1 MNACN
6 FYGRLTKDVT
16 VVSNG
21 EDDVN
26 KMVARTT
33 LAVNRSKKV
42 ENTPDADYIPLVF
55 FGKKA
60 KAAAQYLQK
69 GNRLSVCTHVQTGS
83 YEKDGKKIYTTDF
96 IVDSMDFVESKNDS
110 ESSAPSSSQSQSG
123 GFKPNPAAVPSQ
135 QPSASAQNRTAVT
148 QPQLQ
153 PKASQPSNSNQP
165 PVQNST
171 SIPNEPEFS
180 SIPDEILEDLPW
192 AH

>member
-16 VVSNG
+16 VVNKD

-42 ENTPDADYIPLVF
+42 ENNPDADYVPLVF

-60 KAAAQYLQK
+60 KAAVQYLQK
-69 GNRLSVCTHVQTGS
+69 GNRLSVCTHVQTSS
-83 YEKDGKKIYTTDF
+83 YEKDGRKIYTTDF
-96 IVDSMDFVESKNDS
+96 IVDSMDFIESKNDS
-110 ESSAPSSSQSQSG
+110 ESSAPSLSQSQSG

-135 QPSASAQNRTAVT
+135 QPSFQS
-148 QPQLQ
+148 
-153 PKASQPSNSNQP
+153 KASQPSNSNQSL
-165 PVQNST
+165 VQDST
-171 SIPNEPEFS
+171 SIPNESEFS
-180 SIPDEILEDLPW
+180 SIPDSILEDLPW
-192 AH
+192 VN